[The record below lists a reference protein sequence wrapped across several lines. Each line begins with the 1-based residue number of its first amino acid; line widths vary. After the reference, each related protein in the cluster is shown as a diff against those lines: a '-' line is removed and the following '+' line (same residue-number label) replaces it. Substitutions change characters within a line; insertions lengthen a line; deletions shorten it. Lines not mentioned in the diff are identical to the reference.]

1 MKYLSPAAASRYL
14 EEKFGLSLS
23 PKSLANRRWLG
34 LGPRYVR
41 VARRWPRYRPQDL
54 DNFAELPEPDK
65 EWRPQEASPAAA
77 DERASSPG
85 RQGGLLKEAHY
96 ALPLA

>member
-1 MKYLSPAAASRYL
+1 MKFLSPALASRYL
-14 EEKFGLSLS
+14 HENFGLKLS
-23 PKSLANRRWLG
+23 PKALANRRCRG

-77 DERASSPG
+77 DERARRPG
-85 RQGGLLKEAHY
+85 ARA
-96 ALPLA
+96 AS